1 MRYAMAFVAF
11 SLMACAAGCHS
22 GQVQAPRTD
31 DPTSV
36 RDWCNK
42 LDCTAYDEKT
52 KSLGLSFS
60 VKVAG
65 GLVSAGPGVT
75 LSKTIGTKWNDNVQ
89 KVNAIY
95 KEVCGRFNAGLMSQQ
110 RVKDKMDKL
119 DELYALLEGNTGFR
133 DAVGEYWNK
142 QADMALAQL
151 DAELNKAKLAEID
164 QALAKIEPGFA
175 AFDKEFQA
183 KAAEA
188 TK

>member
-22 GQVQAPRTD
+22 GQVQATRTD

-42 LDCTAYDEKT
+42 LDCTQYDEKT

-65 GLVSAGPGVT
+65 GLVSAGPGIS
-75 LSKTIGTKWNDNVQ
+75 LSKSIGTKWNENVQ
-89 KVNAIY
+89 KVTAIY
-95 KEVCGRFNAGLMSQQ
+95 KEVCGRFNSGLMSQQ
-110 RVKDKMDKL
+110 RVKDKMDKIDDL
-119 DELYALLEGNTGFR
+119 FALLDANTGFR
-133 DAVGEYWNK
+133 DAVGEYWNN
-142 QADMALAQL
+142 QANIAMQQL
-151 DAELNKAKLAEID
+151 DAELNKSKQAEIE
-164 QALAKIEPGFA
+164 QALSKIEPGFA
-175 AFDKEFQA
+175 AFDKAFQA

-188 TK
+188 MK